1 VDAAKDDNAPDQT
14 GSSDRWALAAQLPP
28 EPRQPT
34 PLLVTVRE
42 LDPAEFAEV
51 EAANAMLRRFT
62 TGSPYQRLHQ
72 AIRLL
77 GQHAERARTSAAR
90 IPQPTLQRE
99 TARMDRAVRATL
111 TAAEALVGSLVNDIA
126 TDHGEQSQQAVSMRE
141 AVDQARDSSLV
152 VALSRPMLALAAT
165 QPSLVEMRDLSGDR
179 GPSAGEDGGEGR
191 KPVWEPVLRESVA
204 TTLVA
209 AVGPAAAHLTTAPV
223 RIVPLL
229 QELVVACQRLFAR
242 HLLLQED
249 RIAADSLR
257 LRRRASAKCGLVSLV
272 MVGWV
277 RCP

>member
-1 VDAAKDDNAPDQT
+1 
-14 GSSDRWALAAQLPP
+14 
-28 EPRQPT
+28 
-34 PLLVTVRE
+34 LVTVRE